1 MKSAYDWSNPN
12 ENLPTGTVNI
22 NGMNVP
28 EWSDL
33 AKTFLAQ
40 QAQAEK
46 QKAQTQSQVQAP
58 QYLRDLIS
66 GSAATQ
72 QPGQTAGKYSLGDL
86 MNNPA
91 GTLANNPFF
100 AASAEAGQEAAK
112 RRLAQMGMGT
122 SGNAALELQRAAQS
136 NMSGDFFRMADLL
149 GTQQQ
154 RDEQARQFNI
164 GTLENA
170 RQFDVGGAERARQFD
185 YTNTGQVLMPGQPK
199 KSPQQMGLGS
209 YWGGY

>member
-1 MKSAYDWSNPN
+1 MKSAYDWSNPL
-12 ENLPTGTVNI
+12 ENLPTGTVNV

-40 QAQAEK
+40 QAQAAK
-46 QKAQTQSQVQAP
+46 PKAQTQVQAP
-58 QYLRDLIS
+58 QYLRDLVA
-66 GSAATQ
+66 GAPA
-72 QPGQTAGKYSLGDL
+72 QPTGQVTGKYSLSDL

-100 AASAEAGQEAAK
+100 AASADAGQEAAK